1 MSKVPSIGAGVITTD
16 DVLAQGY
23 DFIPLFQG
31 GMAKVPADVAAAQS
45 KDVTGAA
52 YTKPS
57 PLKLTTDLAATK
69 SVAVGAALE
78 LKVVPTG
85 GVAPYSVTWFK
96 GGSAVQT
103 LGSSTLNLGA
113 ATLDMAGSYHA
124 EVYDAAG
131 KEIQS
136 TTCVVTVT
144 EPSGG

>member
-23 DFIPLFQG
+23 DFVPLFQG
-31 GMAKVPADVAAAQS
+31 GMAKVPADVAAAVN
-45 KDVTGAA
+45 KDITGAA
-52 YTKPS
+52 YTKPAALS
-57 PLKLTTDLAATK
+57 LTTDLTATK
-69 SVAVGAALE
+69 TVAEGAALE
-78 LKVVPTG
+78 LKVVPAG

-96 GGSAVQT
+96 GGSAIQT

-144 EPSGG
+144 EAGG

>member
-23 DFIPLFQG
+23 DFVPLFQG

-52 YTKPS
+52 YTKPAA
-57 PLKLTTDLAATK
+57 LKLTTDLAATK
-69 SVAVGAALE
+69 SVAVGTALE
-78 LKVVPTG
+78 LKVVPAG

-144 EPSGG
+144 QAGG

>member
-23 DFIPLFQG
+23 DFVPLFQG

-52 YTKPS
+52 YTKPAA
-57 PLKLTTDLAATK
+57 LKLTTDLAATK
-69 SVAVGAALE
+69 SVVVGAALE
-78 LKVVPTG
+78 LKVVPAG

-136 TTCVVTVT
+136 TTCVVTVNKAA
-144 EPSGG
+144 G

>member
-23 DFIPLFQG
+23 DFVPLFQG

-45 KDVTGAA
+45 KDITGAA
-52 YTKPS
+52 YTKPAALS
-57 PLKLTTDLAATK
+57 LTTDLAATK
-69 SVAVGAALE
+69 TVAKGAALE
-78 LKVVPTG
+78 LAVVATG

-96 GGSAVQT
+96 GGSAIQT

-113 ATLDMAGSYHA
+113 ATLNMAGSYHA

-136 TTCVVTVT
+136 TTCVVTIT
-144 EPSGG
+144 EAGG

>member
-69 SVAVGAALE
+69 TVAKGAALE
-78 LKVVPTG
+78 LKVVPAG

-144 EPSGG
+144 AAGG

>member
-23 DFIPLFQG
+23 DFLPLQQG
-31 GMAKVPADVAAAQS
+31 GMVKVPADVAAAVN

-52 YTKPS
+52 YTKPAALS
-57 PLKLTTDLAATK
+57 LSTDLTPTK
-69 SVAVGAALE
+69 SVEVGAALT
-78 LKVVPTG
+78 LAVVPTG
-85 GVAPYSVTWFK
+85 GVAPYSVTWLK
-96 GGSAVQT
+96 GGSAIQT

-113 ATLDMAGSYHA
+113 ATLDMAGAYHA

-144 EPSGG
+144 EAGG

>member
-23 DFIPLFQG
+23 DFVPLFQG

-52 YTKPS
+52 YTKPAA
-57 PLKLTTDLAATK
+57 LKLTTDLAATK

-78 LKVVPTG
+78 LKVVPAG

-96 GGSAVQT
+96 GGSAIQT

-144 EPSGG
+144 QAGG

>member
-23 DFIPLFQG
+23 DFVPLFQG
-31 GMAKVPADVAAAQS
+31 GMAKVPAAVAAAQS
-45 KDVTGAA
+45 KDITGAA
-52 YTKPS
+52 YTKPVA
-57 PLKLTTDLAATK
+57 LKLTTDLAATK
-69 SVAVGAALE
+69 TVAEGAALE
-78 LKVVPTG
+78 LKVVPAG

-136 TTCVVTVT
+136 TTCVVTVNKAA
-144 EPSGG
+144 G

>member
-23 DFIPLFQG
+23 DFVPLFQG

-45 KDVTGAA
+45 KDITGAA
-52 YTKPS
+52 YTKPVA
-57 PLKLTTDLAATK
+57 LKLTTDLAATK
-69 SVAVGAALE
+69 VAEGAALE
-78 LKVVPTG
+78 LKVVPAG

-144 EPSGG
+144 AAGG

>member
-23 DFIPLFQG
+23 DFVPLFQG
-31 GMAKVPADVAAAQS
+31 GMAKVPAAVAAAQS
-45 KDVTGAA
+45 KDITGAA
-52 YTKPS
+52 YTKPVA
-57 PLKLTTDLAATK
+57 LKLTTDLAATK
-69 SVAVGAALE
+69 TVAEGAALE
-78 LKVVPTG
+78 LKVVPAG

-136 TTCVVTVT
+136 TTCVVTVNKVA
-144 EPSGG
+144 G